1 MTHEQRSKAANQ
13 QDPKWA
19 AKVVRNIGQIEA
31 DFFHAAGPVSERIM
45 AEAFLALQ
53 KAVTPPWEL
62 IENEWASQVVCP
74 DWKMARGVGV
84 GDAWL
89 EVAEISADEEGYEH
103 TWLAAM
109 AQTGPTLLGI
119 QLMFRRGLMDYAET
133 ILRDDKA
140 VAPLWEKGW
149 ARDETSAALFMPIF
163 SPAEKIAQAFEQ
175 NDLTGAVAPF
185 AKALTDALAA
195 KSELDKL
202 VAKVRAAAKSQ

>member
-1 MTHEQRSKAANQ
+1 MDHEQRTKATNQ
-13 QDPKWA
+13 QDPNWA

-53 KAVTPPWEL
+53 KAVTQPWEL
-62 IENEWASQVVCP
+62 IENEWATQVVCP
-74 DWKMARGVGV
+74 EWKMARGVGV

-109 AQTGPTLLGI
+109 AQTGPTLLGV
-119 QLMFRRGLMDYAET
+119 QLMFRRGLMDHADT

-140 VAPLWEKGW
+140 VAALWEKGW
-149 ARDETSAALFMPIF
+149 ARDEASAALFLPIF
-163 SPAEKIAQAFEQ
+163 CPAERIAQGLEQ
-175 NDLTGAVAPF
+175 SDLTAAVAPF
-185 AKALTDALAA
+185 GKAMADALAA
-195 KSELDKL
+195 KTELDKL
-202 VAKVRAAAKSQ
+202 LAKVRAAAKPK